1 MVNINENFKSI
12 SCDELQDF
20 SDRYFH
26 YFHEN
31 KNKTEGK
38 YINYLEKYLDIIDHK
53 DENKNRVNIKK
64 LDEIEEFIKRDF
76 NEFIKNEKWKNKIII
91 KNKEIPIMTDEQGK
105 RCYEHKK
112 SIYLLPNE
120 NDRIMSY
127 EIPIVNE
134 FYEKYKYLHSDHP
147 IILGIKLYRKLSSG
161 QKEKYSFMTFPALLT
176 CNIKIMRK

>member
-1 MVNINENFKSI
+1 M
-12 SCDELQDF
+12 
-20 SDRYFH
+20 
-26 YFHEN
+26 
-31 KNKTEGK
+31 
-38 YINYLEKYLDIIDHK
+38 
-53 DENKNRVNIKK
+53 
-64 LDEIEEFIKRDF
+64 DEIEEFIKRDF